1 MIKENIG
8 KIRKMKK
15 TKYVVSG
22 IIAAVLIAAAAFALV
37 NVNKP
42 QSTYTTATS
51 SVKTV
56 GLQIGS
62 VAPDFFLIDPINGKI
77 TKQSFQGKPLFI
89 FFTTTWCTPC
99 QLGAQNLAKY
109 DDEKGGDGFNVLIVF
124 VDDKESDP
132 QFIEW
137 KNKFGRDDWYVAKGI
152 EMAKTYQ
159 VQYLDTKYVF
169 DREGKIQ
176 WVDVRPLEYRFIA
189 PVMDRLLGA

>member
-1 MIKENIG
+1 
-8 KIRKMKK
+8 MKK
-15 TKYVVSG
+15 TKYIVAG
-22 IIAAVLIAAAAFALV
+22 IIIAAVLIAVAAFAST

-51 SVKTV
+51 SAETV

-62 VAPDFFLIDPINGKI
+62 IAPDFSLIDPINGKL
-77 TKQSFQGKPLFI
+77 TKQNFQGKPLFI

-109 DDEKGGDGFNVLIVF
+109 DDEKGGDAFNVLIVF
-124 VDDKESDP
+124 VDDKETDP
-132 QFIEW
+132 QFLEW

-169 DREGKIQ
+169 DKEGTIQ

-189 PVMDRLLGA
+189 PVMNPLLGA